1 MISLKTLALY
11 LVVGTLPTSTFAPE
25 CHTHPNSNS
34 DNARLTLSTP
44 EDLSVLSDCTTIIGD
59 IFIKST
65 FSGSFVLNGVT
76 NITGSISM
84 AVYEESH
91 RMNGIEMLD
100 LLYIEGIYLPQTW
113 GLKKLRLPRV
123 ERMEQLYF
131 IQGVEEGWFDM
142 EGLKIADII
151 SVAGYWTNLS
161 TPNLEVLGSPGGP
174 DPGGMEVQANYTD
187 LSGVYLSSLDK
198 LYGELLLD
206 GHITGI
212 NLNGLQQT
220 NATITVRASS
230 PVEIY
235 SGLQDA
241 GIINLSGELE
251 AINFE
256 DIFTAKELNIDSST
270 ISDCPSSLI
279 QLYRKLHYSYEP
291 AFCTSNRFSHV
302 RGDSNPSSGTDQ
314 THVASTTPLSILTWS
329 SPDISFPTFAASV
342 PDRDTGPHVPTA
354 IIILL
359 PIIMGFSMMIGTWL
373 CFARRKARGD
383 EAEGARGLSAGVRME
398 GLDSE
403 ARQGEWQQQQQQLQL
418 QQQGLG
424 VSGVDEA
431 PPPYSMERPK

>member
-11 LVVGTLPTSTFAPE
+11 LVPLIANPFFKGTFAPE

-151 SVAGYWTNLS
+151 SVAGYWTKPNPLEIYLPSLRDAHWASFRGYLSSLS

-206 GHITGI
+206 GHITG
-212 NLNGLQQT
+212 
-220 NATITVRASS
+220 
-230 PVEIY
+230 
-235 SGLQDA
+235 
-241 GIINLSGELE
+241 
-251 AINFE
+251 
-256 DIFTAKELNIDSST
+256 
-270 ISDCPSSLI
+270 
-279 QLYRKLHYSYEP
+279 YRKP
-291 AFCTSNRFSHV
+291 
-302 RGDSNPSSGTDQ
+302 DSP
-314 THVASTTPLSILTWS
+314 
-329 SPDISFPTFAASV
+329 
-342 PDRDTGPHVPTA
+342 
-354 IIILL
+354 
-359 PIIMGFSMMIGTWL
+359 
-373 CFARRKARGD
+373 
-383 EAEGARGLSAGVRME
+383 
-398 GLDSE
+398 
-403 ARQGEWQQQQQQLQL
+403 
-418 QQQGLG
+418 
-424 VSGVDEA
+424 
-431 PPPYSMERPK
+431 